1 MKQTNF
7 PDLLKVTEV
16 AEVFN
21 CTPTTVRN
29 MIRNE
34 SLSAIKLPGKGS
46 RAQLRIPI
54 TELQKLLDVKVRKS
68 KTKIGYSERPSE
80 KKIKI
85 QQILNEQ
92 VKEFEKYVVEVCN
105 KLDCNVRYLLSKSR
119 DKKIANLRHIL
130 ALIGKVEFDLNDG
143 EIGETLNR
151 DRSSIIHA
159 RNRMSKINSLDI
171 FQIKCIDACREAYK
185 EMYDKDF
192 TRLQL
197 TE

>member
-1 MKQTNF
+1 M
-7 PDLLKVTEV
+7 
-16 AEVFN
+16 
-21 CTPTTVRN
+21 
-29 MIRNE
+29 
-34 SLSAIKLPGKGS
+34 
-46 RAQLRIPI
+46 
-54 TELQKLLDVKVRKS
+54 
-68 KTKIGYSERPSE
+68 
-80 KKIKI
+80 
-85 QQILNEQ
+85 
-92 VKEFEKYVVEVCN
+92 EVCN

-151 DRSSIIHA
+151 DRSTIIYS
-159 RNRMSKINSLDI
+159 RNRMSKINSLDV

-185 EMYDKDF
+185 ETYDKDF